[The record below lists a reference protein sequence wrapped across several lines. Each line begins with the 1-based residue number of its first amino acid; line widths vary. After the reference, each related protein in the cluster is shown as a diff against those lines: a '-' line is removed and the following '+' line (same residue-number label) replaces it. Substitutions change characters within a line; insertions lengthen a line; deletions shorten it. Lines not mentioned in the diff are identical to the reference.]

1 MKEVLSQVELSR
13 TQSDLSV
20 TFVYTVSSE
29 LELNLESVLLDRVYT
44 KLFVCGTR

>member
-13 TQSDLSV
+13 TQRDLSV

-29 LELNLESVLLDRVYT
+29 LELNLESVLLE
-44 KLFVCGTR
+44 